1 MKKLTCL
8 FLFISFVSFSQGYD
22 RTKYKTAKKT
32 DNQAYKKL
40 LNEDYYGAIAL
51 YNKVIESYGQT
62 FQLRNAYEGRGK
74 AKFELEDYKGAAAD
88 FTEYIKLEKTE
99 NPILF
104 DLPYPADIKQTN
116 LMIVYDAE
124 DIVEFY
130 LKRGYSKYKLGDKK
144 GACEDSRKV
153 QEFRNE
159 FPNEIDITGYLNEYS
174 VAQGHL
180 DLIESACEEISITNK
195 SKPKPL
201 NNTTKDEVDELF
213 ASGQI
218 KYDNGTQDLKELIV
232 IQTLLAEN
240 RIDDLSDFIINN
252 NYVSVNENTFYKLEQ
267 LNLRK
272 KGEIFPIFS
281 IEDLPTSMD
290 NNTYSNKFIV
300 VNFSNTIENWNSEEG
315 IVSNFKHYYGL
326 SKYECEKIFDIVTSV
341 PKLGYPYLMFKGFK
355 EFYDKDENYIVEQI
369 DRYTLKVYDSKKGEE
384 TILQASNFYNSTE
397 EITNGTNINFIGPGE
412 VLTTQLRYRMDEE
425 KESESGDLQY
435 SVTLGI
441 LSFKADWPKDKMNVD
456 FFMSLKNFNDRIW
469 IDK

>member
-1 MKKLTCL
+1 MKNLIYL
-8 FLFISFVSFSQGYD
+8 FLFVSFVSFSQ
-22 RTKYKTAKKT
+22 A
-32 DNQAYKKL
+32 N
-40 LNEDYYGAIAL
+40 
-51 YNKVIESYGQT
+51 
-62 FQLRNAYEGRGK
+62 
-74 AKFELEDYKGAAAD
+74 
-88 FTEYIKLEKTE
+88 
-99 NPILF
+99 
-104 DLPYPADIKQTN
+104 
-116 LMIVYDAE
+116 
-124 DIVEFY
+124 
-130 LKRGYSKYKLGDKK
+130 
-144 GACEDSRKV
+144 
-153 QEFRNE
+153 
-159 FPNEIDITGYLNEYS
+159 
-174 VAQGHL
+174 
-180 DLIESACEEISITNK
+180 
-195 SKPKPL
+195 
-201 NNTTKDEVDELF
+201 
-213 ASGQI
+213 I
-218 KYDNGTQDLKELIV
+218 KYENGTQDLKELIV

-252 NYVSVNENTFYKLEQ
+252 NYVSANENTFYKLEQ
-267 LNLRK
+267 ENPRK

-300 VNFSNTIENWNSEEG
+300 VNFSNTIENWNSAEG

-384 TILQASNFYNSTE
+384 TIFQASNFYNSTE

-412 VLTTQLRYRMDEE
+412 VATTQLRYRMDEE